1 MGGLPEV
8 LSDGLFP
15 EDAETAPTVNA
26 APEPAIIAFW
36 LVVSGL
42 VLAGAGV
49 SLTVRLAWL
58 LVEELYDLVMVDGRK
73 DDL

>member
-1 MGGLPEV
+1 M

-15 EDAETAPTVNA
+15 DDAETAPTVNA
-26 APEPAIIAFW
+26 APGPAIIAFC

-42 VLAGAGV
+42 VPAGAGV
-49 SLTVRLAWL
+49 SLTVRLAWT
-58 LVEELYDLVMVDGRK
+58 LVEEVYDLVMDEGRK

>member
-1 MGGLPEV
+1 MRLRTCNHRFLAGGQWF
-8 LSDGLFP
+8 G
-15 EDAETAPTVNA
+15 A
-26 APEPAIIAFW
+26 
-36 LVVSGL
+36 
-42 VLAGAGV
+42 AGAGV